1 MGTVLYRLGRSCHR
15 HGRTVLGLWLALLAL
30 AGAGTAVS
38 GGSLDQSFPLRTEQ
52 ATQAALTG
60 AAALPGTDSRRGA
73 DLLLQRRAPTRADA
87 ATARIVFSLDE
98 RAEADAA
105 AGADAAAKAGAAA
118 ALTDSPYRA
127 VISRV
132 VAALGRAPLVAH
144 VGDPF
149 AATSAEAAQA
159 GLSGDGRTAYAL
171 VIYRVTSPELTAQAR
186 DALLTAAEPAR
197 AAGITVDVAG
207 TAVAGHHPLLDT
219 RPSGLIGAAVVLLL
233 LTGVLLAFT
242 RTGAALATG
251 LPLAAGLLGLVV
263 SLGGIGLAV
272 GLAGLGPTA
281 AMPALAVGLATS
293 VGCSSYVL
301 ARLRQELAAG
311 HSGAEAAGR
320 TLRTAGSDVILVGL
334 FAMLTSSTL
343 VLPRVPVLTA
353 LALSTAGAVAL
364 SVCVALTLP
373 TALHGAGRAGR
384 AGRVGHAGNAQ
395 VAHDTHRDHGVSG
408 EHGGGSARVMVRRPL
423 PALLG
428 SLVVLAVL
436 ALAVPGLRP
445 GPADDGSAG
454 PTSTQRRA
462 HDRISTAFG
471 PGFNGPLLMVIE
483 ATGGADPVAAAG
495 RIRPTIAALTAV
507 ALVDEP
513 QKLPG
518 TDLATMTVIPL
529 TGPDDPATADL
540 LRAVR
545 EHAAALAV
553 TTGATIT
560 VTGPTA
566 IGLDVSQRLTAAVP
580 LCLALLGGLTVA
592 LLMLALRGVAVA
604 LLVAAGSLATAA
616 AAHGAATA
624 VLRWGPLAEAL
635 GLRPAGSVTAVL
647 PLLVAGP
654 LSGLATGHL
663 LLGLYR
669 LRAEHPRSGHPQS
682 RHPRSRRPHDAV
694 AARYREEGRAALA
707 VAAVAVVVFAG
718 LARSTDPIIR
728 TTGLVLAFG
737 LLVNAL
743 VVRLVTVPAAL
754 ALLERGAW
762 WHPRLRGLRGLPGS
776 PDSSDSPRAA
786 PAAPAAPAGET
797 EGHHAFDE
805 ASDIPEA
812 DIPEAAGHPGG
823 IGQTGQGDRTGQAA
837 QELVRS

>member
-15 HGRTVLGLWLALLAL
+15 HGRTALGLWLALLAL

-98 RAEADAA
+98 RADADAA
-105 AGADAAAKAGAAA
+105 AGAGAGAEAGAAA

-127 VISRV
+127 AISRV
-132 VAALGRAPLVAH
+132 VAALDRAPLVAH

-159 GLSGDGRTAYAL
+159 GLSGDDRTAYAL
-171 VIYRVTSPELTAQAR
+171 VTYRVTSPELTAQAR
-186 DALLTAAEPAR
+186 DALQAAAEPAR

-233 LTGVLLAFT
+233 LTGVLLAFA

-272 GLAGLGPTA
+272 DLAGLGPTA

-293 VGCSSYVL
+293 VGCSSYVHT
-301 ARLRQELAAG
+301 RLRQELAAG
-311 HSGAEAAGR
+311 HPGAEAAGR

-343 VLPRVPVLTA
+343 ILPRVPVLTA

-364 SVCVALTLP
+364 SVCIALTLP

-384 AGRVGHAGNAQ
+384 AGSAQ
-395 VAHDTHRDHGVSG
+395 AAHDTHRDHGRAR
-408 EHGGGSARVMVRRPL
+408 ARVIVHRPL

-428 SLVVLAVL
+428 SLVVLAAL
-436 ALAVPGLRP
+436 ALAVPGLRL

-454 PTSTQRRA
+454 PASTQRRA

-513 QKLPG
+513 QELPG
-518 TDLATMTVIPL
+518 TDLATMTVIPV
-529 TGPDDPATADL
+529 TGPDAPATADL

-553 TTGATIT
+553 TTGAAIT

-566 IGLDVSQRLTAAVP
+566 IDLDVSQRLTAAVP

-616 AAHGAATA
+616 AAYGAVVA
-624 VLRWGPLAEAL
+624 VLRWGPLAEPL
-635 GLRPAGSVTAVL
+635 GLRPAGSLTAVL

-663 LLGLYR
+663 LLGLCR
-669 LRAEHPRSGHPQS
+669 LRAEHPRSGHPRS
-682 RHPRSRRPHDAV
+682 GHPRSGRPHDAV
-694 AARYREEGRAALA
+694 AAGYREEGRAALV

-718 LARSTDPIIR
+718 LARSADPIIR

-754 ALLERGAW
+754 ALLERSAW
-762 WHPRLRGLRGLPGS
+762 WHPRLPGLPGS
-776 PDSSDSPRAA
+776 PASSDSPRAVSA
-786 PAAPAAPAGET
+786 VPAVPAVPAATPAGET
-797 EGHHAFDE
+797 EGNHAFDE
-805 ASDIPEA
+805 GSDV
-812 DIPEAAGHPGG
+812 PEAAGHPGG
-823 IGQTGQGDRTGQAA
+823 IDHTGQGDHTSQTA

>member
-73 DLLLQRRAPTRADA
+73 DLLLQRRAPTRAEA

-105 AGADAAAKAGAAA
+105 AGAGAATKAGSAAKAGAAA

-171 VIYRVTSPELTAQAR
+171 VTYRVTSPELTAQAR

-233 LTGVLLAFT
+233 LTGVLLAFA

-320 TLRTAGSDVILVGL
+320 TLRSAGSDVILVGL

-364 SVCVALTLP
+364 SVCIALTLP
-373 TALHGAGRAGR
+373 TALHGAGRAVGR
-384 AGRVGHAGNAQ
+384 AGHAGNAQ

-408 EHGGGSARVMVRRPL
+408 EHGGGSARAVVRRPL

-436 ALAVPGLRP
+436 ALAVPGLRL
-445 GPADDGSAG
+445 GPTDDGSAG

-513 QKLPG
+513 QELPG

-545 EHAAALAV
+545 EHAATLAV

-566 IGLDVSQRLTAAVP
+566 IDLDVSRRLTAAVP

-616 AAHGAATA
+616 ASYGAVTA
-624 VLRWGPLAEAL
+624 VLRWGPLADAL

-647 PLLVAGP
+647 PLLVAGL

-669 LRAEHPRSGHPQS
+669 LRAEHPRSGHPQPGP
-682 RHPRSRRPHDAV
+682 PRSGRPHGAV
-694 AARYREEGRAALA
+694 AARYREESRAALA

-762 WHPRLRGLRGLPGS
+762 WHPRLPGLPGLPGS
-776 PDSSDSPRAA
+776 PDSSDSPRAV

-797 EGHHAFDE
+797 EGHHACDE
-805 ASDIPEA
+805 GSDIPEA

-823 IGQTGQGDRTGQAA
+823 IDHTGQAA